1 MTKFTCEYPFD
12 ELKIIVAGVK
22 TGMFY
27 GYARLVED
35 SNPGEFYVER
45 IKFDDGGAT
54 LYRRSNSAFADDFSK
69 TLFERIAHVIE
80 DDSHAAEFFAEQLAE
95 SQQPDPDDARDR
107 RRDDA
112 AYFENAFA

>member
-54 LYRRSNSAFADDFSK
+54 LYRHSNSAFADAFSK
-69 TLFERIAHVIE
+69 ELFSRIARVIE
-80 DDSHAAEFFAEQLAE
+80 EDDHAAEFFAQQLAE
-95 SQQPDPDDARDR
+95 SRQPDPDDARDR

-112 AYFENAFA
+112 AYFAHTFA

>member
-12 ELKIIVAGVK
+12 ELKIIVAGVR
-22 TGMFY
+22 TGLFF

-54 LYRRSNSAFADDFSK
+54 LYRHSNSAFADSFSNE
-69 TLFERIAHVIE
+69 LFSRIARVIE
-80 DDSHAAEFFAEQLAE
+80 EDDHAAEFFAKQLAE
-95 SQQPDPDDARDR
+95 SRQPDPDYERDR

-112 AYFENAFA
+112 RYFEGAFA